1 MLPTQKKLYDEQKD
15 EVAMKPIKGHPF
27 KAKTLGTCALCKL
40 SIELGEVI
48 VRLERG
54 IRTATYNSQ
63 GFPAYFVRL
72 YAHDKCR
79 REWDETDA
87 P

>member
-15 EVAMKPIKGHPF
+15 EAAMRPIKGHPF

-54 IRTATYNSQ
+54 IRTATHNSQ
-63 GFPAYFVRL
+63 GIPAYFVRL

-79 REWDETDA
+79 QDS
-87 P
+87 